1 MTQFEQDLE
10 QDLSVNGK
18 ASSKGMWNLIVSKR
32 DLGLWKIGMKP
43 NRHWK
48 VTDVKKYF
56 GLKGNKEKIYEDIC
70 KMVEE
75 YTYSMI
81 KPHLK
86 PPTMTKRE
94 FLEKYF
100 APQLTEDEVM
110 HMRLGMMDWED
121 SFLQECADDAGV
133 TIDFNAD
140 RDECDICDDFF
151 DDNGLSYNEATEQAE
166 CETCYGTQNQQITS

>member
-1 MTQFEQDLE
+1 MTQFETDLK

-56 GLKGNKEKIYEDIC
+56 GLKGNKEKLYDDIC

-75 YTYSMI
+75 YT
-81 KPHLK
+81 K
-86 PPTMTKRE
+86 PPTMTRNDFIK
-94 FLEKYF
+94 KYF
-100 APQLTEDEVM
+100 MPELTTDERMEVT
-110 HMRLGMMDWED
+110 LGFIDWTD
-121 SFLQECADDAGV
+121 SFLDECADKLGV
-133 TIDFNAD
+133 TIDHNFD
-140 RDECDICDDFF
+140 RDKCDGCKEYFEDGVMSYNDDNDNVECD
-151 DDNGLSYNEATEQAE
+151 E
-166 CETCYGTQNQQITS
+166 CYGTKY